1 MSTMIGALPI
11 RTRSEYVM
19 KSFQKVA
26 ATALASAL
34 ALSLGLA
41 SCGGS
46 DSGGSAYSGTTTTT
60 TSAGSSTTVADSVP
74 ADGKTVSIK
83 DFAFAP
89 ASLTVKVGDTVTWT
103 NDDDSAH
110 TATSDDKVTPEFDA
124 GDIEASK
131 TGTVTFDK
139 AGTFA
144 YHCDFHASMTGT
156 IVVTE

>member
-1 MSTMIGALPI
+1 
-11 RTRSEYVM
+11 M
-19 KSFQKVA
+19 KSFQKIAATTA
-26 ATALASAL
+26 ATAVVV
-34 ALSLGLA
+34 SLGLA

-60 TSAGSSTTVADSVP
+60 SSAASSTTAADAVP
-74 ADGKTVSIK
+74 AGGTTVSIK

-124 GDIEASK
+124 GDIATSK

-139 AGTFA
+139 AGTYA
-144 YHCDFHASMTGT
+144 YHCEFHGNMHGT